1 MSIIQT
7 ACACGTKVEIRTG
20 SDSNSS
26 FRKDG
31 KQAVYPGERGYCIFR
46 CRDCRMPLHETV
58 PEYAFE
64 ETSHDNQ

>member
-7 ACACGTKVEIRTG
+7 ECACGTKVEIRTG

-31 KQAVYPGERGYCIFR
+31 KQAVYPGESGYCIFR
-46 CRDCRMPLHETV
+46 CRDCRMPLHETA

-64 ETSHDNQ
+64 ESSHDNQ